1 MNQEIP
7 KEESLIEY
15 PCQFTI
21 KVMGAAIPE
30 FRATVNEI
38 AKRHDPQFNESY
50 TKERYSKGNKYL
62 SMSLSIYAISRDQL
76 DAIYQDLTSSEL
88 VSWVL

>member
-7 KEESLIEY
+7 KEESLITY

-21 KVMGAAIPE
+21 KVMGAAVPE
-30 FRATVNEI
+30 LRTTVNDI
-38 AKRHDPQFNESY
+38 AKKHDPLFSEAA
-50 TKERYSKGNKYL
+50 TKEKFSKGNKYL
-62 SMSLSIYAISRDQL
+62 SMSISIYAISRDQL

>member
-1 MNQEIP
+1 MTEIS
-7 KEESLIEY
+7 KEESLIQY

-30 FRATVNEI
+30 FRDAVNAI
-38 AKRHDPQFNESY
+38 ASNHDPHYNSTS
-50 TKERYSKGNKYL
+50 TKEKLSKNGKYL
-62 SMSLSIYAISRDQL
+62 SMSVSIYAINREQL
-76 DAIYQDLTSSEL
+76 DAIYSDLTSHEL